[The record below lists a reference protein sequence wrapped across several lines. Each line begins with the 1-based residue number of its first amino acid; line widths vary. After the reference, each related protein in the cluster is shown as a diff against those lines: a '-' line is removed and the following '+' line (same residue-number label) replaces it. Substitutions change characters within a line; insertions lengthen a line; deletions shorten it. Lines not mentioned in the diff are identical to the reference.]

1 MHDASIVVGAIQV
14 IGFFKSVFVEIVLM
28 GLFDVVP
35 IDGHVIVPI
44 SARLFVPKPCFESVR
59 EIWEVLNRYNNGLT
73 MVQILQRLVTAK
85 GRESGKGCERK

>member
-14 IGFFKSVFVEIVLM
+14 IRFFKSVFVEIVLM

-44 SARLFVPKPCFESVR
+44 SARLFVPKPCWELVGEIR
-59 EIWEVLNRYNNGLT
+59 ELFNEFRFRLNND
-73 MVQILQRLVTAK
+73 
-85 GRESGKGCERK
+85 